1 MESWIENWWAVAL
14 RAGAAIILGII
25 AFVLPGITLA
35 AIVLLFGFYAIVDG
49 VLALIAAFRERRNH
63 GRWGVM
69 ALEGVIGIAAGA
81 IALLWPGIGA
91 LALTLIV
98 AAWALATGVL
108 EIIMAVRLRRV
119 ISGEWLLILS
129 GVLSIALAVVVA
141 LYPGVGALALIWWMG
156 AYALAYGVVMLT
168 LALRIR
174 RLGGAPGVVAAGS
187 GTVAR

>member
-1 MESWIENWWAVAL
+1 MESWMEYWWTVAL
-14 RAGAAIILGII
+14 RAGVAIILGII
-25 AFVLPGITLA
+25 AFALPGITLA
-35 AIVLLFGFYAIVDG
+35 AVVLLFGFYAIIDG

-63 GRWGVM
+63 GQWGVM
-69 ALEGVIGIAAGA
+69 LFEGVVGIGAGV

-108 EIIMAVRLRRV
+108 EIIMAIRLRRL

-129 GVLSIALAVVVA
+129 GVLSIALAVMVA
-141 LYPGVGALALIWWMG
+141 LFPGAGALALIWWMG
-156 AYALAYGVVMLT
+156 AYALAYGVVMLM

-174 RLGGAPGVVAAGS
+174 RLGTPAVAAAGS
-187 GTVAR
+187 GTTAR